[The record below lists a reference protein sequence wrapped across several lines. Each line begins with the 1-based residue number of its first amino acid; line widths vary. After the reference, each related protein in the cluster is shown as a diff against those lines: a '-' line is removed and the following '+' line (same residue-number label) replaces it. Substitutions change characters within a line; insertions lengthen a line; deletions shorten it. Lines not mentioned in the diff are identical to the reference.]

1 MDLIEPD
8 LKFSPSGC
16 LAPQHWGLILA
27 EGPDAGSFL
36 QGQLT
41 NDVLLLPVGQARFA
55 GYCSAKGR
63 LMASFVVLK
72 LSAEKYLLACHQDLL
87 QSTLKRLSMFV
98 MRAKL
103 KLTDVTAHYELRG
116 LLGTTADQACPA
128 LQSDVPWRAMQE
140 GEGHFIK
147 LHSAKNSGLNI
158 SRVLW
163 LGLKDAPS
171 SLAFLDASLPSIT
184 ENEWQLAE
192 VLAGISRVQA
202 ATSEAF
208 VPQMLNYESVEGVSF
223 KKGCYPGQEVVARSQ
238 FRGTLKRRAFIVA
251 CHTPMQVGQEVFS
264 ADDLEQACGTVAS
277 VAENDNTTKPDT
289 AKWWGIVSMQIN
301 AASQVLHLGNPQGPE
316 MHLSALPYPL
326 LEDI

>member
-16 LAPQHWGLILA
+16 VAPQQWGLILA

-72 LSAEKYLLACHQDLL
+72 LSPEKYLLACHQDVL

-103 KLTDVTAHYELRG
+103 KLTDVTAQYEIRG
-116 LLGTTADQACPA
+116 LLGTAADQACPA
-128 LQSDVPWRAMQE
+128 LQSEVPWRAVQE
-140 GEGHFIK
+140 GEGYFIK
-147 LHSAKNSGLNI
+147 MHSAKNSGLHI

-171 SLAFLDASLPSIT
+171 SLAFLDQSLPSTT

-238 FRGTLKRRAFIVA
+238 FRGTLKRRAFIAA
-251 CHTPMQVGQEVFS
+251 CHSPMQVGQEVFS
-264 ADDLEQACGTVAS
+264 ADDPDQACGMVAS
-277 VAENDNTTKPDT
+277 VAEHDSTSNPEI
-289 AKWWGIVSMQIN
+289 AKWWSIVSMQIH
-301 AASQVLHLGNPQGPE
+301 AASQVLHLGNSEGPE
-316 MHLSALPYPL
+316 LHLSALPYPL

>member
-1 MDLIEPD
+1 
-8 LKFSPSGC
+8 
-16 LAPQHWGLILA
+16 
-27 EGPDAGSFL
+27 
-36 QGQLT
+36 
-41 NDVLLLPVGQARFA
+41 
-55 GYCSAKGR
+55 
-63 LMASFVVLK
+63 MASFVVLK

-103 KLTDVTAHYELRG
+103 KLTDVTAHYEMRG
-116 LLGTTADQACPA
+116 LLGNTADQACPA
-128 LQSDVPWRAMQE
+128 LQSEVPWRAMQE
-140 GEGHFIK
+140 GEGYFIK

-158 SRVLW
+158 SRLLW

-171 SLAFLDASLPSIT
+171 SLAFLGQSLPPAT

-192 VLAGISRVQA
+192 VLAGISRVQT

-251 CHTPMQVGQEVFS
+251 CHSPMQVGQEVFS
-264 ADDLEQACGTVAS
+264 ADDLDQSCGTVAS
-277 VAENDNTTKPDT
+277 VAEQDSTPNAEA

-301 AASQVLHLGNPQGPE
+301 AASQVLHLGNPEGPE
-316 MHLSALPYPL
+316 LHLSALPYPL